1 MGVSQFQSGTGV
13 PPVITRKMRCSFS
26 FPADCCLLVSMTN
39 SWPTIKFAEWHDT
52 LATLH
57 MWTQVVGKIRLVQT
71 PLVNHWWNVPLYVSA
86 RGLTTSAM
94 PYQDRIFE
102 IEFDFIDHQ
111 LLIKCSDG
119 ASKTL
124 ALRPQSVADF
134 YAEVM
139 AALGELGMEIKIW
152 TMPVEIPDPIRFE
165 EDTIHA
171 SYDAEYANR
180 VWRALVKIDDVLKE
194 FRARFIGKVSPVHF
208 FWGSFDMA
216 VTRFSGRLA
225 PPRPEPDFMT
235 REAYSHEVI
244 SHGWWPGNKDM
255 EAAFYSYTTP
265 EPAGLADAVGQGII
279 RPAET
284 FYSVEMKE
292 FFLPYEDVR
301 KTDSPEKTLMD
312 FCQTTY
318 DAGADLANWDRAAL
332 ERP

>member
-1 MGVSQFQSGTGV
+1 M
-13 PPVITRKMRCSFS
+13 P
-26 FPADCCLLVSMTN
+26 N
-39 SWPTIKFAEWHDT
+39 SWPELKFSKWQDT

-94 PYQDRIFE
+94 PYDDRIFE
-102 IEFDFIDHQ
+102 IEFDFIDHV

-139 AALGELGMEIKIW
+139 SALRQLGIEITIW
-152 TMPVEIPDPIRFE
+152 TTPVEVPDPIRFE
-165 EDTIHA
+165 DDTVHA

-180 VWRALVKIDDVLKE
+180 CWRALVKMDEVLKE
-194 FRARFIGKVSPVHF
+194 FRSRFIGKVSPVHF
-208 FWGSFDMA
+208 FWGSFDLA
-216 VTRFSGRLA
+216 VTRFSGKPA
-225 PPRPEPDFMT
+225 PPRPGADLIT

-244 SHGWWPGNKDM
+244 SHGWWPGSKDM

-265 EPAGLADAVGQGII
+265 EPAGLADVVAAGKI

-284 FYSVEMKE
+284 FYTTEMKE
-292 FFLPYEDVR
+292 FFLLYEDVR
-301 KTDSPEKTLMD
+301 KTGSPEQTLMD

-318 DAGADLANWDRAAL
+318 DAGADLAGWDRAAL
-332 ERP
+332 ER